1 MRMYNSPAPLATLR
15 RVEKIQFSSCGKWG
29 VCCEQSEI
37 KKEYGEMTIHLS
49 ITSLI
54 SSRLWIIR
62 WAVRLA
68 GATIVVC
75 KAKPRK
81 EKEKI
86 A

>member
-1 MRMYNSPAPLATLR
+1 
-15 RVEKIQFSSCGKWG
+15 
-29 VCCEQSEI
+29 
-37 KKEYGEMTIHLS
+37 MTIHLS